1 MANSFSYKDQTFQVG
16 DTVSLHYKIKEGDKE
31 RIQIFKGILIGIK
44 GASAETKM
52 ITVRKL
58 SNSGIGVERI
68 VPLVSP
74 FLVDIKLIKKSTFKK
89 AKAYFIRDFSESD
102 IRKRLYK
109 SKSTKK
115 TN

>member
-31 RIQIFKGILIGIK
+31 RIQIFKGILIGAK
-44 GASAETKM
+44 GQTKENKM
-52 ITVRKL
+52 ITVRKI
-58 SNSGIGVERI
+58 SNFGIGVERI
-68 VPLVSP
+68 IPLSSP
-74 FLVDIKLIKKSTFKK
+74 FLADIKLIKKSTFKK
-89 AKAYFIRDFSESD
+89 AKAYFIRDFSESN

-109 SKSTKK
+109 SKSKKK

>member
-16 DTVSLHYKIKEGDKE
+16 DTVSLHYKIKEVDKE
-31 RIQIFKGILIGIK
+31 RVQIFKGILIGIK
-44 GASAETKM
+44 GDNAETKM

-74 FLVDIKLIKKSTFKK
+74 FLVNIKLIKKSTFKK

-109 SKSTKK
+109 SESKKK

>member
-31 RIQIFKGILIGIK
+31 RVQIFKGILIGIK
-44 GASAETKM
+44 GDNAETKM

-109 SKSTKK
+109 SKSKK
-115 TN
+115 

>member
-31 RIQIFKGILIGIK
+31 RVQIFKGILIGIK
-44 GASAETKM
+44 GDIAETKM

-109 SKSTKK
+109 SKSKKK

>member
-31 RIQIFKGILIGIK
+31 RVQIFKGILIGIK
-44 GASAETKM
+44 GDTAETKM

-109 SKSTKK
+109 SKSKKK

>member
-31 RIQIFKGILIGIK
+31 RVQIFKGILIGIK
-44 GASAETKM
+44 GDNAETKM

-109 SKSTKK
+109 SKSKKK